1 MAAER
6 VTRPTTYTIHGPN
19 EFSDGKGWLYGQPI
33 MLTDE
38 DSAGGL
44 IIVIIR
50 GGSAKLDKI
59 IAPSGSSSGV
69 FGTWLDEYL
78 LGACAKNS
86 RGWQ

>member
-1 MAAER
+1 MSSAMGR
-6 VTRPTTYTIHGPN
+6 GGSMGSY
-19 EFSDGKGWLYGQPI
+19 I
-33 MLTDE
+33 MLTGE

-50 GGSAKLDKI
+50 EGSAKIDKI

-69 FGTWLDEYL
+69 FGTWLDECL
-78 LGACAKNS
+78 MGACAKNS